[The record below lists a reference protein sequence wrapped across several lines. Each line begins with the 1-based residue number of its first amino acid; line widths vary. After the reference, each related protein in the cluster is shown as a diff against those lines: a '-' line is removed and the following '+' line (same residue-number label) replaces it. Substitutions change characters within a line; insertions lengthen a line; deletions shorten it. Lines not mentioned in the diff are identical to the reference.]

1 MKCFKKSPF
10 TIIAILLVYQLVGCG
25 KDEEPV
31 NTVTSRWNINI
42 DGANYSYEGTY
53 TEAGDLTNCPGIFQT
68 NSGIPEGGGQI
79 LLVSD
84 DNLFTIQIASVD
96 LTTTGSYVFDSGSQ
110 GVVSILHGMSSYT
123 TFEGS
128 VTVNV
133 TTFPYLVWGVTSDVE
148 STLAKGDFSGTVID
162 NFDNTP
168 HTISGSFDAI
178 RVQ

>member
-1 MKCFKKSPF
+1 MKFFKKLPY
-10 TIIAILLVYQLVGCG
+10 TILTILLVSQLVGCG
-25 KDEEPV
+25 KDEEPE
-31 NTVTSRWNINI
+31 NTVASRWDINI

-53 TEAGDLTNCPGIFQT
+53 TEAGDLTGCPAIFQT

-79 LLVSD
+79 LLISD

-96 LTTTGSYVFDSGSQ
+96 LTTTGSYVFDSDSDGI
-110 GVVSILHGMSSYT
+110 VSILHGMSSYT
-123 TFEGS
+123 SDEGT